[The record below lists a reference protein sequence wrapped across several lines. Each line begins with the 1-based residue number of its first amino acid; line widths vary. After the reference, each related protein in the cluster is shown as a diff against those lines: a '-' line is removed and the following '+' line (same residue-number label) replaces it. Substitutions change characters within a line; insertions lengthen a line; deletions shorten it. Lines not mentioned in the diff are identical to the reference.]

1 MTDQSLSLVLNT
13 SNVCTRHELSKRIQ
27 NMKAYE
33 KKAKE
38 IFDISA
44 DS

>member
-1 MTDQSLSLVLNT
+1 MIDQSVSLILNT
-13 SNVCTRHELSKRIQ
+13 SNACARHKLSKRIQ

-33 KKAKE
+33 NKAKE
-38 IFDISA
+38 MFDISA

>member
-1 MTDQSLSLVLNT
+1 MTDQSISLVLIT
-13 SNVCTRHELSKRIQ
+13 SNVCTRHKLSKRIQ

-33 KKAKE
+33 NKAKE
-38 IFDISA
+38 MFDISA